1 LAKTPQAVESRGK
14 MKFIRKV
21 AAIGTICLVFA
32 GSAWQVAQGQQR
44 TTSLFSTGCVRRGT
58 MDSSQQDIS
67 IGRQAFTEIFY
78 IYSGYNS
85 LITCR
90 IRPAGSQPR
99 FKTLRLAFGIADDI
113 RANKPVDVNVY
124 LDGNLAGSRTL
135 SVGERSFVILDV
147 SRVSSV
153 AVEIPNNNDYVNT
166 KVSFVQALL
175 EPISSSPGRRQ

>member
-1 LAKTPQAVESRGK
+1 
-14 MKFIRKV
+14 MKFISKF

-44 TTSLFSTGCVRRGT
+44 TTSLFSTGCVRRGEVN
-58 MDSSQQDIS
+58 SSQQDIS

-135 SVGERSFVILDV
+135 SVGEKSLLLLDV

-153 AVEIPNNNDYVNT
+153 AIEVPNNNDYPYP

>member
-1 LAKTPQAVESRGK
+1 

-44 TTSLFSTGCVRRGT
+44 TTSLFSTSCVQRGY
-58 MDSSQQDIS
+58 MGSSQQDIS
-67 IGRQAFTEIFY
+67 IGRQVFTEIFY
-78 IYSGYNS
+78 FRDNTYSGKS
-85 LITCR
+85 DLLLTCR

-99 FKTLRLAFGIADDI
+99 FKTLRLAFGIADDE
-113 RANKPVDVNVY
+113 RANEQATVNVY
-124 LDGNLAGSRTL
+124 LDGSIATSRTL
-135 SVGERSFVILDV
+135 SVGEKSLVILDV
-147 SRVSSV
+147 SRVSNV
-153 AVEIPNNNDYVNT
+153 AIEIPQTDGI